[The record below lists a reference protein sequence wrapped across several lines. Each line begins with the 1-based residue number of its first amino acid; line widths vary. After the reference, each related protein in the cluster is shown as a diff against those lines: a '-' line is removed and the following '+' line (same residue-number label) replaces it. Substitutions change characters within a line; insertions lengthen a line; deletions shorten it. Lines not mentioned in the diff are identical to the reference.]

1 MSREP
6 NFNPI
11 ARPYRWLEYL
21 AFGKALENCRTHY
34 LPQLLDRRNAL
45 ILGDGDGRFTSKLL
59 AANPNIKVLA
69 VDISATMLE
78 LLRQRCEA
86 TAPGASERLLALV
99 TLTPR
104 AQRVVRR
111 APGLI
116 RPRQARSADTPTSGA
131 MQVISTIESPTMVQ
145 VSRMKTTSGTS
156 HRAALQR
163 SGVTR
168 SITSHVISTGTAVPV
183 WSGDRSRIWVAL
195 S

>member
-1 MSREP
+1 MTRGPAEP
-6 NFNPI
+6 RPPAAAAAA
-11 ARPYRWLEYL
+11 ARDSSY
-21 AFGKALENCRTHY
+21 
-34 LPQLLDRRNAL
+34 
-45 ILGDGDGRFTSKLL
+45 
-59 AANPNIKVLA
+59 
-69 VDISATMLE
+69 
-78 LLRQRCEA
+78 
-86 TAPGASERLLALV
+86 
-99 TLTPR
+99 
-104 AQRVVRR
+104 QRVARR
-111 APGLI
+111 APRLI

-145 VSRMKTTSGTS
+145 VSRMKTTRGTS